1 MLFNDTQHSYAFS
14 LIEIID
20 LRINIFV
27 NDEQFLKSTYS
38 IMLFPDWTTIFEN
51 DEQS

>member
-14 LIEIID
+14 LIEID

-27 NDEQFLKSTYS
+27 NDEQFLISPYS